1 MKNTLKYIRFGLA
14 FVGFAL
20 FAIFAFYWR
29 SDIPIEVLKEKYA
42 DSSSRFVEVQG
53 MQVHFRDEAEVPDS
67 LPIVMLH
74 GTGASLHTWDGWTK
88 ILKQKR
94 RVIRLDLPAYGLTG
108 ANPSGDYSTQA
119 YVSFLH
125 AFLEKIGVEK
135 CILMGNSL
143 GGSIAWHFAVAYPHL
158 IKKLVLIDATGFPT
172 KNAQAPLAF
181 RLAKIPIANEL
192 IKYITPRFIIEKT
205 ILNVYGDKSKVS
217 NELIDRYFELSLRE
231 GNRQAF
237 IDRMKVPFDT
247 PDTLKIK
254 ELKMPTLILWG
265 EEDKLIPVEN
275 AYKFKRLLPYNNL
288 VIFKGIGH
296 LPMEENPEFT
306 AISLQA
312 FLSY

>member
-1 MKNTLKYIRFGLA
+1 MKKTLKYIRLGLA
-14 FVGFAL
+14 FIGVAL

-29 SDIPIEVLKEKYA
+29 TDMPIEVLKEKYA
-42 DSSSRFVEVQG
+42 PAPSQFAEVQG

-67 LPIVMLH
+67 LPIVLLH
-74 GTGASLHTWDGWTK
+74 GTGASLHTWDGWAK

-94 RVIRLDLPAYGLTG
+94 RVIRMDLPAYGLTG
-108 ANPSGDYSTQA
+108 ANPSGDYSNQS

-135 CILMGNSL
+135 CVLIGNSL
-143 GGSIAWHFAVAYPHL
+143 GGSIAWHFAAAYPNR
-158 IKKLVLIDATGFPT
+158 IKKLVLIDAAGFPT
-172 KNAQAPLAF
+172 QNTQQPLAF

-192 IKYITPRFIIEKT
+192 IKYITPRFVIEKS

-217 NELIDRYFELSLRE
+217 EELIDRYFELSLRE

-237 IDRMKVPFDT
+237 IDRMKIRFDVA
-247 PDTLKIK
+247 DTLKIK
-254 ELKMPTLILWG
+254 ALKMPTLILWG

-275 AYKFKRLLPYNNL
+275 AFKFKRLLPYNNL
-288 VIFKGIGH
+288 LIFKGIGH
-296 LPMEENPEFT
+296 VPMEENPEFT

-312 FLSY
+312 FLSN

>member
-20 FAIFAFYWR
+20 FAVFAFYWR

-172 KNAQAPLAF
+172 KNAQPPLAF

-205 ILNVYGDKSKVS
+205 ILNVYGNKSKVS

>member
-125 AFLEKIGVEK
+125 AFLEKIGIEK